1 MPIHQYNETLLAAPF
16 IFALFLR
23 ITPTSY
29 NEAMGHFQKREFQ
42 QASGGFE
49 EAIKAEKPGTSRYSE
64 IAFLLGQSYYLS
76 SKASLA
82 IPWIEK
88 AVQGGVRNSEA
99 LYMLGPASIQNREP
113 DRARK
118 AFAQMFNHPPDSAAA
133 YLITAQMMVRQ

>member
-1 MPIHQYNETLLAAPF
+1 MCRRSFRPFHQYNETLLAAPF
-16 IFALFLR
+16 IFALFLQ

-88 AVQGGVRNSEA
+88 AVQGGDRNSEA

-113 DRARK
+113 DRA
-118 AFAQMFNHPPDSAAA
+118 
-133 YLITAQMMVRQ
+133 

>member
-1 MPIHQYNETLLAAPF
+1 MPIYQYNETLLAAHF
-16 IFALFLR
+16 LCALFLQV
-23 ITPTSY
+23 TPASY

-42 QASGGFE
+42 PASGGFE

-64 IAFLLGQSYYLS
+64 IALLLGQSDYLS

-88 AVQGGVRNSEA
+88 AFQGGVRNSEA
-99 LYMLGPASIQNREP
+99 LYVLGLASIQNREP

-133 YLITAQMMVRQ
+133 YLITAQMFVR